1 MAIHRLKT
9 LPEYYGAAIS
19 GEKTFELRK
28 DDRGFRVGD
37 VLRLMEWEDD
47 RYTGREMSWRIKYI
61 LRGPVYGL
69 AEGWCILALGP
80 TR

>member
-9 LPEYYGAAIS
+9 LPEYYEAALS

-37 VLRLMEWEDD
+37 VLRLMEWEND
-47 RYTGREMSWRIKYI
+47 RYTGREMSWRVKYI